1 MAGLYVYIKRVKKRF
16 SAEAKNIP
24 AQCFLP
30 RKTHQRTCSVAYVI
44 HTSGAHKRYTLSM
57 RTMYIVYIVYMYIH
71 KTTSPSI
78 AQLLHSFA
86 AVHYSYTHTHILP
99 CPTLC
104 LLLLLNHRQQL
115 LAILHSQ
122 QVDLKLPIAKHRHF
136 DRVAVLFI
144 LDLRHNVLVKNHSVQ
159 ALRTQH

>member
-86 AVHYSYTHTHILP
+86 AVHYSYTHTYSPVPHYAFCCSSITVNNSLP
-99 CPTLC
+99 SFTL
-104 LLLLLNHRQQL
+104 N
-115 LAILHSQ
+115 
-122 QVDLKLPIAKHRHF
+122 K
-136 DRVAVLFI
+136 
-144 LDLRHNVLVKNHSVQ
+144 
-159 ALRTQH
+159 